1 MIHNLICD
9 SCKTEFNVDDERL
22 LKVTEGD
29 IEVQYF
35 ECPECKRK
43 YIVITTNEKMR
54 ELVEKRSLLT
64 AQIRLAR
71 AKHFRTSTIN
81 GYLKKYQK
89 LKEEQLRLSTE
100 LAPIGKKI
108 LFGENDSTESGTEN
122 DKVET
127 KQTCEPERADS
138 QDGRSDSDNTGS
150 P

>member
-1 MIHNLICD
+1 MNHNLICD
-9 SCKTEFNVDDERL
+9 SCKTEFNVDDEKL

-54 ELVEKRSLLT
+54 DLVQKRSLLT

-71 AKHFRTSTIN
+71 AKRFRTSTIN

-100 LAPIGKKI
+100 LAPIGQKI
-108 LFGENDSTESGTEN
+108 LFGENDSKESETEN
-122 DKVET
+122 DTVEI
-127 KQTCEPERADS
+127 KQANKSERTDS
-138 QDGRSDSDNTGS
+138 QD
-150 P
+150 